1 MIYFKGEV
9 QELKNKIISMGSI
22 APDFS
27 ITKSD
32 MQRVKLSDFKNKTV
46 IFNIFPS
53 IDTGVCATS
62 VRRFNQMAAEL
73 TDCVVICISKDL
85 PFALSRFCG
94 VEGIDNV
101 ITASD
106 FFPGDFGER
115 YGVLISKGYL
125 AGLLTRAIIIVRDG
139 KIYYTQLVNEI
150 SSEPDY
156 MEVIQV
162 LSW

>member
-9 QELKNKIISMGSI
+9 QELKNQFIPMGSI

-32 MQRVKLSDFKNKTV
+32 MQRVKLSDFKDKTI

-53 IDTGVCATS
+53 IDTQVCATS

-73 TDCVVICISKDL
+73 NDCVVICVSKDL

-94 VEGIDNV
+94 SEGIDNV

-106 FFPGDFGER
+106 FFPGDFGEH
-115 YGVLISKGYL
+115 YGTLIAKGSL
-125 AGLLTRAIIIVRDG
+125 AGLLTRAIIIVRDN
-139 KIYYTQLVNEI
+139 KVYYTQLVNEI
-150 SSEPDY
+150 TSEPDY

>member
-73 TDCVVICISKDL
+73 TDCVVICISNSGETAELKATAMAIKNNGCKIWIVEVKFL
-85 PFALSRFCG
+85 KLQKEKTMVGVPFGQANHLFKPNS
-94 VEGIDNV
+94 
-101 ITASD
+101 
-106 FFPGDFGER
+106 
-115 YGVLISKGYL
+115 
-125 AGLLTRAIIIVRDG
+125 
-139 KIYYTQLVNEI
+139 YT
-150 SSEPDY
+150 
-156 MEVIQV
+156 
-162 LSW
+162 

>member
-32 MQRVKLSDFKNKTV
+32 MQRVKLSDFKDKTI

-53 IDTGVCATS
+53 IDTQVCATS

-73 TDCVVICISKDL
+73 NDCVVICVSKDL

-115 YGVLISKGYL
+115 YGTLIAKGSL
-125 AGLLTRAIIIVRDG
+125 AGLLTRAIIIVRDN
-139 KIYYTQLVNEI
+139 KVYYTQLVNEI

>member
-1 MIYFKGEV
+1 MIYFKGEI
-9 QELKNKIISMGSI
+9 QELKNQFISMGSI

-27 ITKSD
+27 ITKSN
-32 MQRVKLSDFKNKTV
+32 MQRVGVADFKDKTIV
-46 IFNIFPS
+46 FNVFPS
-53 IDTGVCATS
+53 IDTEVCATS

-73 TDCVVICISKDL
+73 KDCVVICISKDL

-94 VEGIDNV
+94 AEGIDNV

-106 FFPGDFGER
+106 FFPGNFGEH

-150 SSEPDY
+150 TSEPDY